1 MPQEPRL
8 GEGDHAVER
17 TTRRKKQAE
26 ESRCRILET
35 AVRLFDERGYDQVTV
50 ADICREAG
58 FSVGAFYH
66 YFRSK
71 DQILLERYLPFAR
84 QVGSF
89 YQALNHRAREEGR
102 SPLERLYRYA
112 DLFFKY
118 IEEAGPEAL
127 KTAFATQIEPG
138 FKYSL
143 ATADMFRPHQEL
155 ERMIAEGQEAG
166 EIRTD
171 LSAEELARTLY
182 RGMVGTLFAWCL
194 VDGSYSL
201 REAGRQC
208 IRLAVEGMAGGPEK
222 SAGGR
227 KKRH

>member
-1 MPQEPRL
+1 MPESARDGR
-8 GEGDHAVER
+8 GEKEER
-17 TTRRKKQAE
+17 ISNRRRKQAE
-26 ESRCRILET
+26 VSRRKILET
-35 AVRLFDERGYDQVTV
+35 AVRLFDERGYEKVTV

-58 FSVGAFYH
+58 LSVGAFYH
-66 YFRSK
+66 HFRSK

-84 QVGSF
+84 QVDSF
-89 YQALNHRAREEGR
+89 YQAINHKARAESRGA
-102 SPLERLYRYA
+102 LERLARYL

-155 ERMIAEGQEAG
+155 ERIIADGQGSG

-171 LSAEELARTLY
+171 MSPEELARVLY
-182 RGMVGTLFAWCL
+182 RSMVGTLFAWCL
-194 VDGSYSL
+194 VGGSFSL
-201 REAGRQC
+201 REAGRRC
-208 IRLAVEGMAGGPEK
+208 FKLAVEGMA
-222 SAGGR
+222 
-227 KKRH
+227 KK